1 MKKIIKRIFQT
12 IVVSICSLYAFLIV
26 YAYIPNESTSL
37 SLLQSDRDQFFQ
49 HNEHRVRYQLFSEW
63 SSENPNLI
71 LIHGFGNSLGTWNSL
86 APKISRS
93 YNVYAID
100 MIGFGLSEKPIHY
113 QYTNINQAS
122 IIESFAEK
130 MNMESF
136 VIGGHSLGGAVA
148 MHVAMNNQ
156 KTQGLILFNPGIINT
171 GVPEF
176 SKYLNLIF
184 PMSRVSAKQ
193 FADRNFR
200 ETFLKRSYHNPTIVT
215 ERVMDRVMLGSQT
228 DDYISGMSSML
239 SKSYD
244 ANEADLMNEVE
255 LPTLIVFG
263 IEDRNKSMEEAMRL
277 KNGFKNSRLEI
288 IQNAGHYVHEESPAS
303 VSQIMIKSVK
313 FLTKKDE

>member
-37 SLLQSDRDQFFQ
+37 NLLQSDRDQFFQ

-63 SSENPNLI
+63 SSEKPNLI

>member
-63 SSENPNLI
+63 SSEKPNLI

-244 ANEADLMNEVE
+244 ANEAGLMKEVE

-313 FLTKKDE
+313 FLTSKDE

>member
-1 MKKIIKRIFQT
+1 MKKIIKRIFQA

-37 SLLQSDRDQFFQ
+37 NLLQSDRDLFFQ

-63 SSENPNLI
+63 SSEKPNLI

-156 KTQGLILFNPGIINT
+156 KTQGLVLFNPGIINT

-228 DDYISGMSSML
+228 DDYISGMNSML

-263 IEDRNKSMEEAMRL
+263 IEDRNKSMEEAMQL